1 MSNEVASVANKAA
14 TMRDV
19 IEKKWVDIQKAL
31 PQHVTPTRM
40 LRVIQNMLGKN
51 PKLLECT
58 PQSVIGAITVASELG
73 LEPNTPLGLGFILP
87 YQQSKK
93 DASGRWVKTMEAQF
107 QIGYKGII
115 ELAYR
120 SGRVRSIAAECV
132 YKNDTFKR
140 VLGLHRDLVHEP
152 ATGDRGEIVGYYAT
166 VCVDGVDP
174 HFEFIS
180 VTEAHDH
187 GKKFSK
193 AFQYDLQS
201 GKQAS
206 PWSTNFDAMALK
218 TVVLKAL
225 KFCPKAIE
233 DPAMRKAVDHEEV
246 DFAID
251 TTATPVVPDVP
262 QFDLDQLEATPEQP
276 DGFEKATADTS
287 PQPIDVQAEPGLDTA
302 AIEIQE
308 LRETIE
314 AVIKEHGIP
323 RKHVLAI
330 IDGIKPGSKTL
341 DDLSIEEGRLA
352 LTKVKEAA

>member
-31 PQHVTPTRM
+31 PQHVTPSRM
-40 LRVIQNMLGKN
+40 LRVIQNALGKN
-51 PKLLECT
+51 PKLLDCT
-58 PQSVIGAITVASELG
+58 PQSVIGAITVSAELG
-73 LEPNTPLGLGFILP
+73 LEINTPLGLAFVIP

-93 DASGRWVKTMEAQF
+93 DASGRWNKVMEAQF

-132 YKNDTFKR
+132 HKNDTFKR

-152 ATGDRGEIVGYYAT
+152 ATGDRGDIVGYYAT

-174 HFEFIS
+174 HFEYIS
-180 VTEAHDH
+180 AQEAHEH
-187 GKKFSK
+187 GAKFSK
-193 AFQYDLQS
+193 AFQYDLQNN
-201 GKQAS
+201 KQTS

-233 DPAMRKAVDHEEV
+233 DPALRKAVDHEEV
-246 DFAID
+246 DFIE
-251 TTATPVVPDVP
+251 TTAAPVAPEVP

-276 DGFEKATADTS
+276 DGFEKATAETS
-287 PQPIDVQAEPGLDTA
+287 PQPISDDDEAKRRELSDLRDHVMAMFKEKGVPASHMKSIVGAVRDGAKLADLNLDEIGKVIA
-302 AIEIQE
+302 AVEE
-308 LRETIE
+308 L
-314 AVIKEHGIP
+314 
-323 RKHVLAI
+323 
-330 IDGIKPGSKTL
+330 
-341 DDLSIEEGRLA
+341 
-352 LTKVKEAA
+352 